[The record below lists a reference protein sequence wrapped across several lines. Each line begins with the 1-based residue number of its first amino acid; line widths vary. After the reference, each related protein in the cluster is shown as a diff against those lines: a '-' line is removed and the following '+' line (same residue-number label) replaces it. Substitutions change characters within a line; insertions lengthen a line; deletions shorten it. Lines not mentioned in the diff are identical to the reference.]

1 MLIPVLPGYNKIN
14 TSRVTNIF
22 CHMTWKKVPVKTP
35 SLKPSSWTIRVPDLC
50 GLLYPSQS
58 SRWHL
63 LYSCTFVLLYL
74 LPTFY
79 LPHNPHTA
87 SYVPGFFFLSL
98 PKRVQTWLIAVNGV
112 DCCQR
117 HNILLVQ
124 GPVQIYISVL
134 DGWGPLRI
142 GLGTTWG
149 LFPCHFPALWGLQVS
164 TCSDTI
170 HTPHM

>member
-1 MLIPVLPGYNKIN
+1 MVYY
-14 TSRVTNIF
+14 
-22 CHMTWKKVPVKTP
+22 TP
-35 SLKPSSWTIRVPDLC
+35 PNRRDDTFFILA
-50 GLLYPSQS
+50 LLYFCTYCLRFTCHTTHTPHHMSQ
-58 SRWHL
+58 
-63 LYSCTFVLLYL
+63 V
-74 LPTFY
+74 
-79 LPHNPHTA
+79 
-87 SYVPGFFFLSL
+87 FFFLSL

-112 DCCQR
+112 YCCQR

-164 TCSDTI
+164 TCSDTT
-170 HTPHM
+170 HTPHIIPFLKKKTAKKRNSVKKKKRSWKFETFGSILT